1 MERMDQPT
9 YAGKETYYRSV
20 SDNLRTERKARIYRE
35 WLTGISIFS
44 FLIIAL
50 LTVTV
55 FILRYRKKILM
66 INCSLG
72 ELNRE
77 LTAAREQISEMT
89 TVQTLALKES
99 DSNKIR
105 VQQLQQ
111 TSRESLASLSELIR
125 SSLDGLVQMD
135 RHAQKDKVKHSYL
148 IRALE
153 QLRECGRHMFRD
165 NSASPVFHYLDTIYD
180 NVFTHIREDYPKVPD
195 KTLNILA
202 LDLLGISYSS
212 ISLVL
217 GITYVNVTQNMFRLR
232 KNLLIPDTPHY
243 EQYRRILK

>member
-1 MERMDQPT
+1 
-9 YAGKETYYRSV
+9 
-20 SDNLRTERKARIYRE
+20 
-35 WLTGISIFS
+35 
-44 FLIIAL
+44 
-50 LTVTV
+50 
-55 FILRYRKKILM
+55 
-66 INCSLG
+66 
-72 ELNRE
+72 
-77 LTAAREQISEMT
+77 
-89 TVQTLALKES
+89 
-99 DSNKIR
+99 
-105 VQQLQQ
+105 
-111 TSRESLASLSELIR
+111 
-125 SSLDGLVQMD
+125 
-135 RHAQKDKVKHSYL
+135 
-148 IRALE
+148 
-153 QLRECGRHMFRD
+153 ECGRHMFRD